1 MDGGNE
7 AIRKAARG
15 LEAGLLRQMLRAME
29 KAQLE
34 DGLFGGGAEG
44 KTRAAAFELMLSEM
58 LAEREPLGLAEQI
71 AEQLEREEGGA
82 AALGSLRD
90 PSPGWSDIFRWGA
103 QETPESAD
111 EYGG

>member
-1 MDGGNE
+1 MSGDDA
-7 AIRKAARG
+7 AIRKAAQG

-34 DGLFGGGAEG
+34 GGLFGAGAEG

-71 AEQLEREEGGA
+71 AEQIEQQGGA
-82 AALGSLRD
+82 ENIDSERD
-90 PSPGWSDIFRWGA
+90 FSPDWSDIFRWET
-103 QETPESAD
+103 QESADSAD

>member
-34 DGLFGGGAEG
+34 DGLLGGGAEG

-58 LAEREPLGLAEQI
+58 LAEREPLGLAKQI
-71 AEQLEREEGGA
+71 AEQLERQGGTA
-82 AALGSLRD
+82 ENIDPARD
-90 PSPGWSDIFRWGA
+90 LSPDWSDIFRWET
-103 QETPESAD
+103 QESPDSAD